1 MSNWFT
7 KLLNYLNFNTRINAL
22 IPVLLALLPIL
33 LQDIENQDTIKGISQ
48 EIVLVDSYPVI
59 LCSGKK
65 KGKE

>member
-1 MSNWFT
+1 MNKCVDSNS
-7 KLLNYLNFNTRINAL
+7 KAL
-22 IPVLLALLPIL
+22 TPIL